1 MNFFDITEDDWF
13 KYHNQLFLGF
23 SMILQKMKIKK
34 NGFVFLISSM
44 HIKEPNV
51 DMLLSTT
58 YRTAFLSVFKA
69 LSKNTGIQ
77 NISYINI
84 APGPI
89 KTDRLKSL
97 VPDLEK
103 LEKSLPMKRIG
114 DPKEIGDF
122 IKMIIDNNIKYLN
135 GATINFDG
143 GISNFLF

>member
-1 MNFFDITEDDWF
+1 
-13 KYHNQLFLGF
+13 
-23 SMILQKMKIKK
+23 MKVKK
-34 NGFVFLISSM
+34 EWICFLISSM

-51 DMLLSTT
+51 DMLLSTA

-69 LSKNTGIQ
+69 LSKNSGSQ

-97 VPDLEK
+97 VPDLER

-114 DPKEIGDF
+114 DPRDR
-122 IKMIIDNNIKYLN
+122 
-135 GATINFDG
+135 
-143 GISNFLF
+143 